1 MTAGNGKVVFV
12 PRNAGGVGVFDP
24 TTDMFSVVDISG
36 SISGVDRFDG
46 GATAGD
52 GRVVFVPWESFTAGV
67 GVFDPKTDTFKLF
80 DIVDKITINEKFNGT
95 ALAGNGRVVFA
106 PYYVHAVGVFDPADD
121 SFTFVEIPSGMFGS
135 TEIYSTAPLMRA
147 TARLCSPLGK
157 PPALVCFAFLS
168 PSVRAARR
176 R

>member
-1 MTAGNGKVVFV
+1 MADSRVVFALWGS
-12 PRNAGGVGVFDP
+12 NSVGVFDALWG
-24 TTDMFSVVDISG
+24 TFTLVDVSSTIDTAG
-36 SISGVDRFDG
+36 KFRGA
-46 GATAGD
+46 ATAGD

-67 GVFDPKTDTFKLF
+67 GMFDPKTDTFKLF

-106 PYYVHAVGVFDPADD
+106 PYYVHAIGVFDPADD
-121 SFTFVEIPSGMFGS
+121 SFTLVEIPSGMFGS

-157 PPALVCFAFLS
+157 PPALVCFTFLS